1 MGGLD
6 HRKLLA
12 IAIKHGVE
20 NGEAIFVADVD
31 GELVGFVAWTGLP
44 NAADGEAVGFGTY
57 VVPEYRRRGISN
69 ALRWAAR
76 EHCQKLGYKF
86 VTGTAMTGN
95 TAGLQSVEALGFEI
109 IGYEVRLKL

>member
-57 VVPEYRRRGISN
+57 VGSRVSAQGHIQCP
-69 ALRWAAR
+69 ALGSK

>member
-57 VVPEYRRRGISN
+57 VVQSIGAGAYPMPCAGQQGST
-69 ALRWAAR
+69 AR
-76 EHCQKLGYKF
+76 SS
-86 VTGTAMTGN
+86 GT
-95 TAGLQSVEALGFEI
+95 SS
-109 IGYEVRLKL
+109 